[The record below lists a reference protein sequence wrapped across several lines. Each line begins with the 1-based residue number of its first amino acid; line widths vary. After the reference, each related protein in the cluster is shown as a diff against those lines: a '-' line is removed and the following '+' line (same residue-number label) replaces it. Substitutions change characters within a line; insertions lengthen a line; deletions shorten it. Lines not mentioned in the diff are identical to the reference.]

1 MPSLTSTLLMA
12 VVMAP
17 PHGAP
22 PRFGQRE
29 AAVDLRSPTGVDA
42 AAGELLQ
49 QQGHVK
55 QRGRA
60 EQTPAYGQP
69 PYRDGQPPYRERGA
83 GVSVG
88 APVAPSRGEGRPQG
102 NTGGAVAAK
111 RSDSLPP
118 RSKNTEGKLQTP
130 TPTRSSAFMTVAA
143 SLSVVL
149 GLFFLVIWF
158 ARRSGRALHAQMPAE
173 VLEVLG
179 KSPLSAR
186 MQMHVVRF
194 GNKLVL
200 LAVSAE
206 GAVSL
211 AEITEPLEVDRL
223 AGVCQANQ
231 NNSITES
238 FRQVLGRMG
247 EEPAPK
253 GFLGAEAKTSTAPV
267 ATDIA

>member
-1 MPSLTSTLLMA
+1 MPSLTSTLLLA

-55 QRGRA
+55 QRGQA
-60 EQTPAYGQP
+60 EQTSSY
-69 PYRDGQPPYRERGA
+69 GQPPYRERRA
-83 GVSVG
+83 AVSVG
-88 APVAPSRGEGRPQG
+88 APVVPSRGEVRLQG
-102 NTGGAVAAK
+102 NAGSAVAAK
-111 RSDSLPP
+111 RSDPLPP
-118 RSKNTEGKLQTP
+118 RSKNAAGELQTP

-149 GLFFLVIWF
+149 GLFFLVVWF

-253 GFLGAEAKTSTAPV
+253 GFLGAEARTSTAPV
-267 ATDIA
+267 ASDIA